1 MKYLLTIS
9 FIFFQLIAFAQTK
22 EDVLIC
28 FEMITEHDSFLPAFE
43 NRSRTGEDLVIV
55 TQNRRSINQNKFEKI
70 IQSLTEDDF
79 YDFRK
84 TIKVIQG
91 DNKTVEN
98 LGYNPRHLLNFG
110 LSGKED
116 ILAFTMS
123 TLVEDRNLNYNWNFK
138 FVKKDG
144 EWELVGDNVFS
155 SKNR

>member
-1 MKYLLTIS
+1 MKYLLMIG
-9 FIFFQLIAFAQTK
+9 FVLFQLIAFAQTK

-28 FEMITEHDSFLPAFE
+28 FEMITEHDSFQPAFE
-43 NRSRTGEDLVIV
+43 NRSRTGEDLIILSP
-55 TQNRRSINQNKFEKI
+55 TNRSMNPNEFEKI
-70 IQSLTEDDF
+70 LQSLTEDDF
-79 YDFRK
+79 YDFSKR
-84 TIKVIQG
+84 IKVIQG
-91 DNKTVEN
+91 NNKTVEN
-98 LGYNPRHLLNFG
+98 LGYNIRHLLNFG